1 MISLKED
8 HLSSPEPLVDE
19 AVGVGRLTAQEAG
32 PPSEKWK
39 GHFCRAGAG
48 RRPSAG
54 AANSHPRLLS
64 STPLNPTPVAGPTG
78 GPELQRKGEGRKKIA
93 NSIVGNQPYGAG

>member
-19 AVGVGRLTAQEAG
+19 AVGVGRVGRLTAQEAG

-39 GHFCRAGAG
+39 GYFCRAGAG

-54 AANSHPRLLS
+54 AANSHPCLLS
-64 STPLNPTPVAGPTG
+64 STPLHPTPVAGPTG
-78 GPELQRKGEGRKKIA
+78 GQSFNGKGRDGKRL
-93 NSIVGNQPYGAG
+93 SIQ